1 MKCDEA
7 EREREKERRR
17 EGGGQSS
24 GQPTEL
30 LRLSA
35 SAPTQSE
42 HLNLHLLVQ
51 LVKPKGANGVA
62 SVHFVVVV
70 VVDWRRLVNNLLH
83 LIVFAAN
90 YSIP

>member
-1 MKCDEA
+1 MT
-7 EREREKERRR
+7 RQTEREKERRR
-17 EGGGQSS
+17 EGERQSS

-42 HLNLHLLVQ
+42 HLNLNLLVQ
-51 LVKPKGANGVA
+51 LVKPKGGNGVA

>member
-7 EREREKERRR
+7 EKEREKKR
-17 EGGGQSS
+17 GGGENS

-62 SVHFVVVV
+62 S
-70 VVDWRRLVNNLLH
+70 L
-83 LIVFAAN
+83 
-90 YSIP
+90 S

>member
-7 EREREKERRR
+7 ERERGR
-17 EGGGQSS
+17 GGEEESS

-30 LRLSA
+30 LGLSA

-51 LVKPKGANGVA
+51 LDKPKGAN
-62 SVHFVVVV
+62 
-70 VVDWRRLVNNLLH
+70 
-83 LIVFAAN
+83 
-90 YSIP
+90 

>member
-17 EGGGQSS
+17 EGEGKSS

-62 SVHFVVVV
+62 SVRFVVVH
-70 VVDWRRLVNNLLH
+70 WRRLVNNLLH

>member
-7 EREREKERRR
+7 ERESEREKKR
-17 EGGGQSS
+17 EGGGGKSS

-30 LRLSA
+30 LWLSA

-51 LVKPKGANGVA
+51 LVKPKGANSVA
-62 SVHFVVVV
+62 SVHFV